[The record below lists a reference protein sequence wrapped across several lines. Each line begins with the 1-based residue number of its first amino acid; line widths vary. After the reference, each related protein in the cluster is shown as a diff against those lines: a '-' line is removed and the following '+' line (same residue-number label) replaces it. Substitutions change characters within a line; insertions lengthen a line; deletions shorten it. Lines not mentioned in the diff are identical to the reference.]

1 MRLFPLLYLVCI
13 LGYSQQDTIKLDGV
27 HLYGQ
32 SNSNI
37 LKNIQKNFKKNF
49 FEKEKLYTLV
59 LQTTCNDEDIFS
71 ISETISFGKKNVE
84 KRTFPENIET
94 KLKTDYF
101 SSKNIDE
108 FDSPVFLIT
117 KASLRYIKLDDYI
130 MDIKVQKVEQSEGN
144 FLDIFGTYNA
154 QNIDIRVEVPSLNI
168 VSLKIATYAPIYDK
182 STSITKGTSKYT
194 NSTSSYYLEQKI
206 TIDYLTENGKT
217 HLKYFENN
225 MQVDDY
231 IVQLFDRNKRNNLL
245 KEYVFKIKSFLKI
258 SQLNP
263 N

>member
-49 FEKEKLYTLV
+49 FEKKKLYTLM
-59 LQTTCNDEDIFS
+59 LQTTCNNEDIFS
-71 ISETISFGKKNVE
+71 ISETNISFGKKNVE
-84 KRTFPENIET
+84 KRTFPENIEA
-94 KLKTDYF
+94 KLKTGYF
-101 SSKNIDE
+101 SSKDINE

-130 MDIKVQKVEQSEGN
+130 TDIKIQKIEQSEDG
-144 FLDIFGTYNA
+144 FLNIFGTYNA
-154 QNIDIRVEVPSLNI
+154 QNIDIRVEVPSLNVI
-168 VSLKIATYAPIYDK
+168 SLKIATYAPIYDK
-182 STSITKGTSKYT
+182 STSVTKGTSKYT

-217 HLKYFENN
+217 YLKYFENN
-225 MQVDDY
+225 MQIDDY
-231 IVQLFDRNKRNNLL
+231 TVQLFDRNKRNNLL
-245 KEYVFKIKSFLKI
+245 KEYVFKIKSSLKI
-258 SQLNP
+258 NQLN
-263 N
+263 